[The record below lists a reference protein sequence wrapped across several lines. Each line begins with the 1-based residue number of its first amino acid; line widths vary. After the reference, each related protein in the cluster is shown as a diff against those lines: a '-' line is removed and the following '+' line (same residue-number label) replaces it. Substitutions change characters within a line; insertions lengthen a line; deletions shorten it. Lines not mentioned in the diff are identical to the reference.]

1 MNKVKLRVYSTSG
14 PSWQPVKDGKQ
25 YNKWVGT
32 IQYSDAE
39 HVMFGKRYTET
50 VVGDSKEDVET
61 KLDRYMIGEIV
72 EINPARLNAQP
83 VIGGNN
89 ASTNR

>member
-1 MNKVKLRVYSTSG
+1 
-14 PSWQPVKDGKQ
+14 
-25 YNKWVGT
+25 
-32 IQYSDAE
+32 
-39 HVMFGKRYTET
+39 MFGKRYTET